1 MDVIVD
7 GVRYVPEASK
17 KIGIAITTH
26 NRAKLLDKVF
36 EHLLVRLPPGAVVV
50 VVDDGS
56 STPATVPDGVT
67 LIRHREPKG
76 IAAAK
81 NACISALMDAGC
93 EHLFLFD
100 DDVWPTKDD
109 WWKPYVAS
117 PEPHLMMLWGDKYF
131 ETPDLVAF
139 PWPKGC
145 MLYAERRV
153 IDRIGGMNL
162 AFGRWGCEHME
173 WSDRIH
179 NAGLTTCRYQDIP
192 GSLDRFHACDWN
204 GEVKSSV
211 PDSIRALANTQAAI
225 DGRYADNWLPYNG
238 DQVATGNRV
247 ALSVLVPSVS
257 DRRNTF
263 APKIADELYG
273 QQEALPK
280 VDQQRVE
287 ILMLTDS
294 KGTVLGDK
302 RNQMVRIAQGDYVV
316 FVDDDDRLEPDYLAT
331 LLKATETGDDCITFN
346 ASVSINGKPSK
357 ICRYSTRYTKDEN
370 TDTEYHR
377 LPNHI
382 TAVKRDI
389 ALRSPFPSK
398 QKGEDSDY
406 AVMLRPLLKTEHHI
420 DRVLYYYDYNT
431 ETTETQRQPQ
441 LEVGRAPLVDVV
453 MLSKATTPELRD
465 MAQNAIDTCL
475 ATCGKHTVSIVV
487 MEQVSGV
494 RYRDAVTIH
503 EPGDFNYNKFANRA
517 ARFGNAKWIMVANSD
532 LEFNDGW
539 LDELLAAN
547 HPIVSP
553 VDPNHKVQ
561 RMVRKNEKGA
571 VNGRHLSGWC
581 FMITRKLWERI
592 GGFDEDFAFWC
603 ADDSLI
609 EQVKAVGVLPMVVP
623 GARVLHLESKTIGD
637 ATKADGRDDGA
648 MTWAQVYHFERKY
661 GVQKFVGDAR
671 YKQWKQR
678 YATA

>member
-1 MDVIVD
+1 MEVIVG

-26 NRAKLLDKVF
+26 NRPKLLDKAF
-36 EHLLVRLPPGAVVV
+36 EHHMVRLPPGAVVV

-56 STPATVPDGVT
+56 STPVTVPNGVR
-67 LIRHREPKG
+67 LIRHKEPKG

-81 NACISALMDAGC
+81 NACIAALMDAGC

-100 DDVWPTKDD
+100 DDVWPTKDG
-109 WWKPYVAS
+109 WWEPYVAS

-131 ETPDLVAF
+131 ETADLVAF

-192 GSLDRFHACDWN
+192 GALDRFHACDWS

-225 DGRYADNWLPYNG
+225 DGHYADNWLPYRG
-238 DQVATGNRV
+238 EQAMSNRI
-247 ALSVLVPSVS
+247 ALSVLVPSIS
-257 DRRNTF
+257 SRRASF
-263 APKIADELYG
+263 ASKIADELYG
-273 QQEALPK
+273 QQEALSPA
-280 VDQQRVE
+280 DRQRVE

-294 KGTVLGDK
+294 KSIVLGDK
-302 RNQMVRIAQGDYVV
+302 RNQMIRIAQGDYIV

-331 LLKATETGDDCITFN
+331 LLKATESGDDCITFN
-346 ASVSINGKPSK
+346 ASVSINGQPAK
-357 ICRYSTRYTKDEN
+357 ICRYSTKYAKDEN
-370 TDTEYHR
+370 TATEYHR

-382 TAVKRDI
+382 TAVKREI

-398 QKGEDSDY
+398 LCGEDADY
-406 AVMLRPLLKTEHHI
+406 AVMLRPLLKTEHNI
-420 DRVLYYYDYNT
+420 DRVLYHYDYNDR
-431 ETTETQRQPQ
+431 TTETQRKPQ

-453 MLSKATTPELRD
+453 ILSKATTPQLRD
-465 MAQNAIDTCL
+465 MAQKAIDTCL
-475 ATCGKHTVSIVV
+475 ATCGKHTVGIVV

-494 RYRDAVTIH
+494 RYRDAVTIY
-503 EPGDFNYNKFANRA
+503 EPGEFNYNKFANKG

-532 LEFNDGW
+532 LEFQENW

-553 VDPNHKVQ
+553 VDPNHQVQ
-561 RMVRKNEKGA
+561 RTIRKNETGA
-571 VNGRHLSGWC
+571 VNGRNLSGWC
-581 FMITRKLWERI
+581 FMIARKLWDRI

-609 EQVKAVGVLPMVVP
+609 EQVKAVGSLPMIVP
-623 GARVLHLESKTIGD
+623 GAQVLHLESKTIGN

-648 MTWAQVYHFERKY
+648 MTWAQVFRFERKY
-661 GVQKFVGDAR
+661 GVQKFAGDAR
-671 YKQWKQR
+671 YTKWKQR
-678 YATA
+678 YATP